1 MKMNHYAQN
10 IIIVHIK
17 NKKEKEKGI

>member
-1 MKMNHYAQN
+1 MRKNHYEQN
-10 IIIVHIK
+10 IIIVHLK